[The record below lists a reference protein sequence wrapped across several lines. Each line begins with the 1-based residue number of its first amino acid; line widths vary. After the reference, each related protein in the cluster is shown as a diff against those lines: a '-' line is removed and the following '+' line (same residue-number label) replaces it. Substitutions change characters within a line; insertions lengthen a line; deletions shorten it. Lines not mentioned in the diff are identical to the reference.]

1 MSNKENLTINGKEV
15 IKINNK
21 NKAEFL
27 IMHGIHPIKVQISE
41 ANNYTL
47 ELFFEKGEK
56 TKEIV
61 QAFNSVKAGKSY
73 EFDYRKY
80 LEAQYEIGRLI
91 QEAKKER
98 RNNQSQKSNYAKPR
112 RTDSSGNNKR

>member
-21 NKAEFL
+21 NKMEFL
-27 IMHGIHPIKVQISE
+27 LMNGIKPLKVQIGE
-41 ANNYTL
+41 NGYTL
-47 ELFFEKGEK
+47 EGFFEKGEN
-56 TKEIV
+56 TKKIV

-73 EFDYRKY
+73 EFNYRKY

-98 RNNQSQKSNYAKPR
+98 RNNQSQKSNYAKPK

>member
-21 NKAEFL
+21 NKMEFL
-27 IMHGIHPIKVQISE
+27 LMHGIKPIKVQIGE
-41 ANNYTL
+41 NGYTL
-47 ELFFEKGEK
+47 EGFFEKGEK

-80 LEAQYEIGRLI
+80 LEAQYEIGKLI

-98 RNNQSQKSNYAKPR
+98 RNQSQKSNNIKPR
-112 RTDSSGNNKR
+112 RTDSSGHNKR